1 MYNLT
6 LPFVTAF
13 DVLSLL
19 LSVLDFEANK
29 ANILPISIEI
39 CIYAAEIGKLSGKAD
54 RKWIYFSS

>member
-1 MYNLT
+1 M
-6 LPFVTAF
+6 TAF